1 MPDDCPECQEQKAEA
16 PAVPASPEL
25 QGWGAPDANGV
36 AAAAAPSAVVPPAA
50 AAGDVVASGGG
61 ATFVAASGMDQ
72 AMEAVEALQE
82 EEPEARFQVVI
93 VTSELAPYSKS
104 GGLADVCSKLSI
116 ALSQMGHRVMTVA
129 PAYKQY
135 DGAQGTDIRKTF
147 NLYGFG
153 TEVHYL
159 HKWRN
164 TSQDDPEMGVD
175 EVFVQNQCCFER
187 AGMYGDPGS
196 HDYFDNLYRFA
207 ILCWAALE
215 APLVLPA
222 ATPFGE
228 RVVFIANDWQTG
240 LLPLILTSHYR
251 RWRCYGPARCL
262 FVVHNMGYHGN
273 FPNPLMYNYD
283 LPDPRDTPKW
293 DLQDIGLKVRVTA
306 HACRS
311 QLPAAP
317 CCLPCPLGPA
327 LDAHF
332 FAAETCIQPTCA
344 LPKLREHIET
354 RGRADMRACSLAS
367 PLARTRSLVVVD
379 TVVFA
384 QRPPVLR
391 SISASRMRVPS
402 PAVHTVTACVC
413 WVSRDYRRTM
423 RTTTA
428 TSTFS
433 RSVCVQVLMRV
444 DNSVFVWA
452 CVLVTL
458 SKHVRGF

>member
-1 MPDDCPECQEQKAEA
+1 M
-16 PAVPASPEL
+16 
-25 QGWGAPDANGV
+25 
-36 AAAAAPSAVVPPAA
+36 
-50 AAGDVVASGGG
+50 
-61 ATFVAASGMDQ
+61 
-72 AMEAVEALQE
+72 
-82 EEPEARFQVVI
+82 
-93 VTSELAPYSKS
+93 
-104 GGLADVCSKLSI
+104 ADVCSKLSI

-164 TSQDDPEMGVD
+164 TSQDNLEMGVD

-251 RWRCYGPARCL
+251 RWRCYAPARCL

-317 CCLPCPLGPA
+317 SCFPCPLGPA

-344 LPKLREHIET
+344 LPKLREHTET
-354 RGRADMRACSLAS
+354 RVRADMRACSLAS
-367 PLARTRSLVVVD
+367 SLARTRSLVVVD

-384 QRPPVLR
+384 QAAGVEIHIGIQNAC
-391 SISASRMRVPS
+391 SITCCTHS
-402 PAVHTVTACVC
+402 
-413 WVSRDYRRTM
+413 D
-423 RTTTA
+423 
-428 TSTFS
+428 
-433 RSVCVQVLMRV
+433 SVCVL
-444 DNSVFVWA
+444 
-452 CVLVTL
+452 
-458 SKHVRGF
+458 GFA

>member
-1 MPDDCPECQEQKAEA
+1 MPVHAAPPPATEQPKQGLAAGFNFLGFGLGGKQEQKAEA

-25 QGWGAPDANGV
+25 QGWGALDANGV

-72 AMEAVEALQE
+72 AMQAVEALQE

-306 HACRS
+306 HACRHS
-311 QLPAAP
+311 
-317 CCLPCPLGPA
+317 CLPLLVASRVLSAPLWMPTSLPPRLA
-327 LDAHF
+327 SSPPVHCRNCANTLRRADAR
-332 FAAETCIQPTCA
+332 TCA
-344 LPKLREHIET
+344 PVLLRLLSH
-354 RGRADMRACSLAS
+354 
-367 PLARTRSLVVVD
+367 ARDRSL
-379 TVVFA
+379 
-384 QRPPVLR
+384 
-391 SISASRMRVPS
+391 
-402 PAVHTVTACVC
+402 
-413 WVSRDYRRTM
+413 W
-423 RTTTA
+423 
-428 TSTFS
+428 
-433 RSVCVQVLMRV
+433 
-444 DNSVFVWA
+444 
-452 CVLVTL
+452 
-458 SKHVRGF
+458 